1 MGASFLF
8 AGCALASI
16 GGIAFRWKEK
26 HLRKRKIYMA
36 VGISM
41 LLMCVF
47 LSVHFAFSPPL

>member
-26 HLRKRKIYMA
+26 NRRNRKIYMA

-41 LLMCVF
+41 LLMCTF
-47 LSVHFAFSPPL
+47 LSVHFALSPPV